1 MPAHTQLHQGQLP
14 PLLNLAE
21 TFRKNEDQPCLK
33 SSSSCFI
40 SSNTTKHQPRQKA
53 EEIVVVRSFA
63 SYSNTTAA
71 KWEKI
76 EALRRTPFSQAVP
89 PGFVAAAAAA
99 AAVAVVDAGAHTA
112 TPGSATA
119 VAELG

>member
-1 MPAHTQLHQGQLP
+1 MAGTL
-14 PLLNLAE
+14 
-21 TFRKNEDQPCLK
+21 RKNEDQPCLK

-40 SSNTTKHQPRQKA
+40 SSNTTKHQPSQKA

-63 SYSNTTAA
+63 SYPNTTAA

-76 EALRRTPFSQAVP
+76 EALRRTSFSQAVP
-89 PGFVAAAAAA
+89 PGFAAAAAA
-99 AAVAVVDAGAHTA
+99 AAVAAADAGAHTA